1 MPKLLTCYLTPDSM
15 THDQADKLMMNNVR
29 LLANSFNQR
38 YGATATIQLKAK
50 LTGNI
55 EPMDKGIKKNEA
67 QFLLRRLYDQRMRSL
82 S

>member
-29 LLANSFNQR
+29 LLANSFNQNLR
-38 YGATATIQLKAK
+38 YGATASIQLKAK
-50 LTGNI
+50 LTGNL

-67 QFLLRRLYDQRMRSL
+67 
-82 S
+82 